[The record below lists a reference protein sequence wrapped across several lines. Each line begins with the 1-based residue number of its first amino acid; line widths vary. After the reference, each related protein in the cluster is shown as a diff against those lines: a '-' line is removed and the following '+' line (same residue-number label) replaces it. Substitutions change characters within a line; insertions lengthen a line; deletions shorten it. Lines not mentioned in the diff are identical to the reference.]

1 MEVIMKKLYLALF
14 LVVIIFSIGSCG
26 SSNVDEEI
34 PSDLDYEDVWFE
46 GTLEFNLFDVDQYEI
61 VSYTGDDETIILPDT
76 YQNIPITKIGDGCF
90 QNQNIIHV
98 KIGKYV
104 KEISQFAFANN
115 SIIDL
120 IIPSNVEV
128 IGDNAFLNNPFLS
141 IIVLGEKIRFNDRWE
156 YIGFPFD
163 LIQWP

>member
-1 MEVIMKKLYLALF
+1 MKNF
-14 LVVIIFSIGSCG
+14 FSILFICMSLFFLASC
-26 SSNVDEEI
+26 DDPIEEEI
-34 PSDLDYEDVWFE
+34 PHDLDYENVEFK
-46 GTLEFNLFDVDQYEI
+46 GTIEFNLFDVDQYEI
-61 VSYTGDDETIILPDT
+61 VSYTGNDEIIMLPDT
-76 YQNIPITKIGDGCF
+76 YKNTPITKIGDGVF
-90 QNQNIIHV
+90 QNLNIIQL

-115 SIIDL
+115 SITDL

-156 YIGFPFD
+156 YIGFPQD